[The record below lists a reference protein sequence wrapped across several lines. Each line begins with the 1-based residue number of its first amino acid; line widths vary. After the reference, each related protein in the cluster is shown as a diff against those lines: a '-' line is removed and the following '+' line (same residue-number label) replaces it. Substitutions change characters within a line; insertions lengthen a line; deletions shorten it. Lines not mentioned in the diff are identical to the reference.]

1 MNINYKIII
10 LSCLLIGLLSV
21 GVYLKTSINKL
32 HEKRDSYHKISKEL
46 HIIKQIDSYYGEKR
60 KNKGKVNSIIGKYSN
75 RIVYKKAN
83 KKSIEFKI
91 SKLNN
96 KTLDKLNKEILN
108 AGLKISMLKIR
119 RINNQFSEFSCKV
132 VF

>member
-21 GVYLKTSINKL
+21 GVYSKTSINKL
-32 HEKRDSYHKISKEL
+32 DEKRDSYHKISKEL

-83 KKSIEFKI
+83 KKSIEFKV

-108 AGLKISMLKIR
+108 AGLKISMLKIT
-119 RINNQFSEFSCKV
+119 RINNQLSEFSCKV

>member
-21 GVYLKTSINKL
+21 GVYSKTSINKL
-32 HEKRDSYHKISKEL
+32 DEKRDSYHKISKEL

-108 AGLKISMLKIR
+108 AGLKISMLKIT
-119 RINNQFSEFSCKV
+119 RINNQLSEFSCKV